1 MLEHLMNFPPPAGA
15 DKATAELPGAAG
27 LSRGVSRLLDSMDY
41 RVLTEFP
48 LGNHRRVDIAG
59 LDRRGAVL
67 VVEIKSSLADYRADG
82 KWPEYLAYCDAFY
95 FAVGSEFPV
104 AVLPAEVGIIVADA
118 YQGAVVRPSPMA
130 PMKPARRK
138 ALTLRF
144 ARTAAARLQGL
155 LDPRR

>member
-1 MLEHLMNFPPPAGA
+1 MNFPPPARA
-15 DKATAELPGAAG
+15 DTAKAEHPGAAG
-27 LSRGVSRLLDSMDY
+27 LARGVSRLLDSMGCA
-41 RVLTEFP
+41 VLTEFP
-48 LGNHRRVDIAG
+48 LGNGRRVDIAG
-59 LDRRGAVL
+59 LDRRGAFL

-82 KWPEYLAYCDAFY
+82 KWPEYLAFCDAFY
-95 FAVGSEFPV
+95 FAVGSEFPLT
-104 AVLPAEVGIIVADA
+104 VLPADVGIIVADA